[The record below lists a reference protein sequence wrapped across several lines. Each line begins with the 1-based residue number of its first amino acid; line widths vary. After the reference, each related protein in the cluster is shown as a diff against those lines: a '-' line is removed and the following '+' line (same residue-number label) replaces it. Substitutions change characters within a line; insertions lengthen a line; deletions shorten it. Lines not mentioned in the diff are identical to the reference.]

1 LSARPPTID
10 PSSEPP
16 GRWATTVALSM
27 GLHLA
32 GFGLAVALPRL
43 LPRGAQGPP
52 VYVVDLV
59 ALPSP
64 GAPGAPPPASRAPA
78 PPQKKEITR
87 PPVPEKTIKLP
98 ERSAKKAETKSK
110 PPEPKKPEAKPSPT
124 PAATD
129 RGQEG
134 ATAEAPSPGATP
146 AKGGA
151 GGAGAGTGATAGVG
165 AGQGGQADYYYTY
178 LQGRIYAAWQR
189 PLYPATETLRKSL
202 TTTVRLTLS
211 SSGRVTRAELVSS
224 SGYGAIDQS
233 VLRAVQDAQPFQP
246 IPSSLGRE
254 SLTVNLEITLTPN

>member
-1 LSARPPTID
+1 MSARRPTID
-10 PSSEPP
+10 PSSEAP
-16 GRWATTVALSM
+16 GRWAPTVALSM

-64 GAPGAPPPASRAPA
+64 GAPGAPPHAAA

-87 PPVPEKTIKLP
+87 PPAPEKTIKLP
-98 ERSAKKAETKSK
+98 ERSAKKAEAKSK

-129 RGQEG
+129 RGQAG
-134 ATAEAPSPGATP
+134 GTAAAPSPGATP
-146 AKGGA
+146 AKAGA
-151 GGAGAGTGATAGVG
+151 GGAGAGAGATAGAG